1 MKRIVMK
8 RIVMERII
16 EKIIKWFGVTLV
28 TIIMVVCLVG
38 FLGMGIRVSDLN
50 VNIDEIE
57 MDVFRNKYRIY
68 QLKKDKNFIY
78 FEERVVNI

>member
-1 MKRIVMK
+1 MKK
-8 RIVMERII
+8 II
-16 EKIIKWFGVTLV
+16 EKIIKWFGITFV

-38 FLGMGIRVSDLN
+38 FLGMGIRVSELN

>member
-1 MKRIVMK
+1 
-8 RIVMERII
+8 
-16 EKIIKWFGVTLV
+16 
-28 TIIMVVCLVG
+28 MVVCLVG
-38 FLGMGIRVSDLN
+38 FLGMGIRVSELN